1 MRKSARSFDPRQVM
15 HRPDFEVFHYHD
27 AKMQEVPLHHH
38 DFYEVYFFLGGK
50 VEYQVE
56 GRSYALQPED
66 LLLISPR
73 ELHRPN
79 VAPEEEYE
87 RIVLWINAAWLQE
100 VSAETALLPQCFE
113 TGRNLLSGARTPA
126 ADLIRRLAEE
136 AASGRAGS
144 ELCARGL
151 FFQFLAELLRL
162 VEDQESEAHA
172 QEEPPLI
179 TEVLRYLGDHYREE
193 LTLDAV
199 AERFYVSKYHLS
211 HLFSRSVGTGMY
223 RYILLK
229 RLQHAKGLLA
239 EGVGPGDACRECG
252 FQDYANFYRS
262 FRSVYGLSPL
272 GAAKQVK

>member
-38 DFYEVYFFLGGK
+38 DFYEVYCFLGGR

-79 VAPEEEYE
+79 VAPEREYE

-100 VSAETALLPQCFE
+100 ISAGTPLLSACFE

-136 AASGRAGS
+136 AASGETGS

-151 FFQFLAELLRL
+151 FFQFLAEQLRL
-162 VEDQESEAHA
+162 VEAQASETHA

-179 TEVLRYLGDHYREE
+179 TEVLGYLGDHYREE

-211 HLFSRSVGTGMY
+211 HLFSRSVGTSMY

-239 EGVGPGDACRECG
+239 EGTSPGDACRGCG

-262 FRSVYGLSPL
+262 FRAVYGISPQN
-272 GAAKQVK
+272 AVK